1 MFFAS
6 PLKPQCMLLAIRDR
20 KARVWTALARWRW
33 GLPRW
38 TRAGSGKLFLR
49 SRLWWCG
56 VWSQQILGTWAAGI
70 VREICSTHSN
80 PRGGCWSGKPI
91 SERLADGHGKQTLA
105 ELYNVMRSISSRWML
120 MAWIVIWCKP
130 WRWENGDQRCG
141 MWRSIHCSLRELLFG
156 PSGSSLGVSTTTNQR
171 ELSSAFSRRGESDT
185 KQALVG
191 CSLQALLDV
200 AGSDYELLHVEF
212 ENAVLLRKDI
222 SEALE
227 PWAVITQHRSYP
239 RWPKSEWQWAMVAV
253 DIGWQNVGLAV
264 GMDIVTQCYAR
275 ENSCFRSLHP
285 YWDLR
290 CRSGEMDTFATRD
303 PSLFMS

>member
-80 PRGGCWSGKPI
+80 PRGGCWSGNHL
-91 SERLADGHGKQTLA
+91 RTTGRRHGKQTWPSCRTWWDRFHQGGCWWLGLSFGA
-105 ELYNVMRSISSRWML
+105 SLDAGKMETKSV
-120 MAWIVIWCKP
+120 AC
-130 WRWENGDQRCG
+130 GDQSTVPSG
-141 MWRSIHCSLRELLFG
+141 NCSLALWLQFRCFHHHESARVELCIFTPWG
-156 PSGSSLGVSTTTNQR
+156 KWHQASSGWVFTASIAWCCWIRLRVAPCGVWERSSTSQR
-171 ELSSAFSRRGESDT
+171 HFWSAW
-185 KQALVG
+185 
-191 CSLQALLDV
+191 
-200 AGSDYELLHVEF
+200 
-212 ENAVLLRKDI
+212 AV
-222 SEALE
+222 
-227 PWAVITQHRSYP
+227 AVITQHRSYP